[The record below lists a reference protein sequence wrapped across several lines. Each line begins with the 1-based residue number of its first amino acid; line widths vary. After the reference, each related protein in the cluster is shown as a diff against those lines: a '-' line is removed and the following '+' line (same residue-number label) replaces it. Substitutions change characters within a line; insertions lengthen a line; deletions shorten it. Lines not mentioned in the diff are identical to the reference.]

1 MIALRW
7 PRAVQEQQLPP
18 TLPMGP
24 SSIWFRSGV
33 AAPIGAVWL
42 PSTWS
47 PLRTKLAF
55 RRSLLP
61 SRYSLILA
69 GLFMSHPCLRH
80 LKIVVTLRPV
90 CLATFLTRAIVLD
103 VFIRLGLR
111 HNRANLTELPAAGK
125 FPEPEPLTVSAP
137 NVRMFIAIQCYK
149 NFSPGASKE
158 TLLPEPRKA
167 PGVALEDSLDPL
179 GGCPERVA
187 IDPRWPLGSL
197 CSRA

>member
-1 MIALRW
+1 MGLHFDKFQSCQCSRGTPFADGAQFNLIQIGCGSGLGSAR
-7 PRAVQEQQLPP
+7 LPP
-18 TLPMGP
+18 
-24 SSIWFRSGV
+24 F
-33 AAPIGAVWL
+33 
-42 PSTWS
+42 
-47 PLRTKLAF
+47 PLRIKLLF
-55 RRSLLP
+55 RLSSFP
-61 SRYSLILA
+61 SRYSLIDA
-69 GLFMSHPCLRH
+69 GERKSHPCRCH
-80 LKIVVTLRPV
+80 RKIVVTLRPV
-90 CLATFLTRAIVLD
+90 CWAIFRTRAIVLGF
-103 VFIRLGLR
+103 FIRLGLR

>member
-1 MIALRW
+1 VQPRHPVCRWGPVQSDSDRVRIRIRFGPAATLSLADQIAIPPQFIPFQIFLDRRRGTQIA
-7 PRAVQEQQLPP
+7 PMPLPP
-18 TLPMGP
+18 
-24 SSIWFRSGV
+24 
-33 AAPIGAVWL
+33 
-42 PSTWS
+42 
-47 PLRTKLAF
+47 
-55 RRSLLP
+55 
-61 SRYSLILA
+61 
-69 GLFMSHPCLRH
+69 
-80 LKIVVTLRPV
+80 KIVVTLRPV
-90 CLATFLTRAIVLD
+90 CWAIFRTRAIVLGF
-103 VFIRLGLR
+103 FIRLGLR